1 MAFGFR
7 TWIPSRK
14 KGWPFFVGLY
24 HAESESAPS
33 AAIVLDPTLV
43 FAASGS
49 LSGFAPGVIL
59 EDLEARE
66 ITAELRSNVHEI
78 LNIASPLLNAD
89 FAPHL
94 RLTEVCELD
103 SAPKDGLA
111 RLLAEKPRRLDLA
124 MTIAPCPSGKIIILR
139 SADR

>member
-1 MAFGFR
+1 MSKQTTLLG
-7 TWIPSRK
+7 K
-14 KGWPFFVGLY
+14 KTWPFFVGFY
-24 HAESESAPS
+24 QADSESAPS
-33 AAIVLDPTLV
+33 AAIVLDPPLA
-43 FAASGS
+43 FAVSGS
-49 LSGFAPGVIL
+49 LSGFAPGIIL
-59 EDLEARE
+59 EDLRAGE

-78 LNIASPLLNAD
+78 LNIACSLLNAN

-94 RLTEVCELD
+94 RLTELCELD

-139 SADR
+139 AADR